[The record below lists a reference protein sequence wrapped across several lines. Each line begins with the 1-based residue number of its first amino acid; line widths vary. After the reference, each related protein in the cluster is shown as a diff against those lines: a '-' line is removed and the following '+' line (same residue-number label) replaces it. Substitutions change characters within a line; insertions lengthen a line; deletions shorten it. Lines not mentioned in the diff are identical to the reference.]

1 MNTTQGEPAGAA
13 KRSELTGIGLAV
25 LSAAAFGT
33 LAILAKL
40 GYEQGAGPI
49 PLLAARFVF
58 AALALVAFHLI
69 ARRPLVPNVRTVVTL
84 VLLGALGY
92 GFEAALFFVALTKAP
107 AGVVSLI
114 FYSYPLLT
122 NVLGLATGL
131 EKFRPRLLL
140 ALGLGSTGVAFVF
153 SFSTADKTGLLLAL
167 GAALSVAVY
176 ILLAQV
182 VIKDVPATLSATW
195 TSVGAAVSLTVAAFV
210 SGQDLP
216 IDALPPAALLGAA
229 TVLSFVALYAAIAL
243 IGSSRTSIAT
253 MFEPVVTVLLS
264 ALILSERLTWRI
276 GLGAALIVS
285 ALPLL
290 AAAGHRDDVPAPAD
304 KL

>member
-1 MNTTQGEPAGAA
+1 MQNEALGAR
-13 KRSELTGIGLAV
+13 KRSDLAGIGLAV

-49 PLLAARFVF
+49 PLLAARFAF
-58 AALALVAFHLI
+58 AAVALVVYHVV
-69 ARRPLVPNVRTVVTL
+69 ARRPLIPNARIVVSL
-84 VLLGALGY
+84 VLLGGLGY
-92 GFEAALFFVALTKAP
+92 GFEASLFFIALTKAP

-153 SFSTADKTGLLLAL
+153 TIGSADKAGLLLAL
-167 GAALSVAVY
+167 GAALAVAIY

-182 VIKDVPATLSATW
+182 VVKDVPASLSATW
-195 TSVGAAVSLTVAAFV
+195 TSVGAAASLSIAAIV
-210 SGQDLP
+210 SGQRLP
-216 IDALPPAALLGAA
+216 
-229 TVLSFVALYAAIAL
+229 
-243 IGSSRTSIAT
+243 
-253 MFEPVVTVLLS
+253 
-264 ALILSERLTWRI
+264 
-276 GLGAALIVS
+276 
-285 ALPLL
+285 
-290 AAAGHRDDVPAPAD
+290 
-304 KL
+304 